1 MLIKFKKPDPR
12 AGQTVRMDSSRGRHF
27 VGIGSA
33 DQVGEQPAGDQQ
45 QPKQTEQPQQ
55 LEQPEQP
62 EQPQQPEQPEQSQQP
77 EQPEQPKQSGAAVG
91 KKPLKPRA
99 GS

>member
-33 DQVGEQPAGDQQ
+33 DQVSERQDDGDTQHLQ
-45 QPKQTEQPQQ
+45 QPVLLEQPQQ
-55 LEQPEQP
+55 
-62 EQPQQPEQPEQSQQP
+62 S
-77 EQPEQPKQSGAAVG
+77 EQPKQAG
-91 KKPLKPRA
+91 KKPRKRGGQA
-99 GS
+99 